1 MKKSNLTIETPG
13 TFVENLTVD
22 LVGIPSINGT
32 EGEVKIINH
41 LESKVKELPYFYHNP
56 KLVWTQIFENDYLN
70 RKNLFALV
78 KGQKEVSQQTVI
90 LHAHCD
96 TVTVDDFG
104 ILKKDAFNP
113 PKLADN
119 LNQLDLPDEVK
130 EDLNSDDWL
139 FGRGSVDMK
148 SGIAAHFWVLKY
160 LSERVNEFSGN
171 VLLMVNPIEETTH
184 GGVIEA
190 VPELERIKSE
200 LNLEFVTA
208 VNTDFTGPLYQG
220 DKNNY
225 FYLGSVGKLLPSFLI
240 RGKETHVGQPF
251 EGLDPNHIASE
262 LYRNIQLNPDLSD
275 YHAGELTPPP
285 TALKMRDL
293 KPTYNVQTPIETF
306 LYFNYFVHGNSPD
319 KVLEQLRDVAV
330 SSFEKVINEA
340 NHSYRE
346 YCKKNNMEY
355 NPLPWKTKVI
365 TFSELYEQELQSQGS
380 GLTKRIQE
388 ILETYAEK
396 EDAREVTRRMVQEVL
411 NTSGS
416 KDPVIVL
423 FFCTPYVPRNYVKGK
438 NENEKV
444 LLGILNDITS
454 QHDNIKILNFFPFL
468 SDSSYLALDDT
479 KEEIEQL
486 IANFPGMEKLY
497 PVPVD
502 KIRQMDIPA
511 ITMGVYGKDAHKFT
525 ERVYKP
531 YSFDRLPIMI
541 RDVVLRILG
550 NETGES
556 GSE

>member
-1 MKKSNLTIETPG
+1 MKDSSLTTETHE
-13 TFVENLTVD
+13 TFVENLTVE
-22 LVGIPSINGT
+22 LMGIPSINGT
-32 EGEVKIINH
+32 DGEVEIIHH
-41 LESKVKELPYFYHNP
+41 LEDRLKKLAYFQNKP
-56 KLVWTQIFENDYLN
+56 DLVWTQKFENDYLN

-78 KGQKEVSQQTVI
+78 KGQKEASQKTVI

-96 TVTVDDFG
+96 TVTVEDFG
-104 ILKKDAFNP
+104 ALEEGAYNP
-113 PKLADN
+113 SKLMKSLD
-119 LNQLDLPDEVK
+119 QLDLPDEVK
-130 EDLNSDDWL
+130 EDLHSGDWL

-160 LSERVNEFSGN
+160 LSERVEEFAGN
-171 VLLMVNPIEETTH
+171 VLFMINPIEETTH

-190 VPELERIKSE
+190 VPELERIQEE
-200 LNLEFVTA
+200 LHLHFVNA
-208 VNTDFTGPLYQG
+208 INTDFTGPLYQG
-220 DKNNY
+220 DKSNY
-225 FYLGSVGKLLPSFLI
+225 FYLGSVGKLLPAFLI

-262 LYRNIQLNPDLSD
+262 LFRNIQLNPNLSD

-293 KPTYNVQTPIETF
+293 KPTYNVQTPIESF

-319 KVLEQLRDVAV
+319 KVMDQLRSIAEA
-330 SSFEKVINEA
+330 SFEKVVYEA
-340 NHSYRE
+340 NNAYRK
-346 YCKKNNMEY
+346 YCKKNNMAY
-355 NPLPWKTKVI
+355 TPLPWKPNVT
-365 TFSELYEQELQSQGS
+365 TFSELYAQELRRQGPE
-380 GLTKRIQE
+380 LTERLQE
-388 ILETYAEK
+388 ILETYAGK
-396 EDAREVTRRMVQEVL
+396 EDPREVTRRMVQEVL
-411 NTSGS
+411 NSSSS
-416 KDPVIVL
+416 KDPVVVI

-438 NENEKV
+438 NDNEKK

-454 QHDNIKILNFFPFL
+454 QDGNIKILNFFPFL

-502 KIRQMDIPA
+502 KIRKLDIPA

-531 YSFDRLPIMI
+531 YSFEKLPILI
-541 RDVVLRILG
+541 RDVVVKVLG
-550 NETGES
+550 NEST
-556 GSE
+556 